1 MSSYKWKIKYL
12 KDYLYLTWDSWQ
24 MLQMETVYVY
34 IFYIWYKW
42 RPKSSSSLTAL
53 NKTHKM
59 FWSTVKQWFM
69 KLMIMMIINGQA
81 VSEMNKVL
89 KFFFFLSSYV
99 HELFQTQNS
108 SVMSSSWP
116 QYTSLELYI
125 ILWHQRRVRDLMEGT
140 GEWITAYQAHWR
152 ITCQSSTGSGHRSVK
167 SSARVRAWIRQR
179 NQNTVEKDNVCHELQ
194 ALRHIFL
201 YTLTKRDTK

>member
-42 RPKSSSSLTAL
+42 RPKSSSSLTAF
-53 NKTHKM
+53 NNTHKM

-89 KFFFFLSSYV
+89 KFFFFPFFLCTWTFSDSEFICYV
-99 HELFQTQNS
+99 FKLA
-108 SVMSSSWP
+108 SVHFSWIIYNPLASEASKRFDGRYRWVNYCISGTLEDNMS
-116 QYTSLELYI
+116 E
-125 ILWHQRRVRDLMEGT
+125 
-140 GEWITAYQAHWR
+140 
-152 ITCQSSTGSGHRSVK
+152 
-167 SSARVRAWIRQR
+167 
-179 NQNTVEKDNVCHELQ
+179 
-194 ALRHIFL
+194 
-201 YTLTKRDTK
+201 